1 MRRGA
6 RCPGVDSGTGRHPP
20 IPIDE
25 ERCTVSVPSA
35 LTTGPSVQMG
45 EAVRGDLVLFANAAV
60 DDQVEIKLSA

>member
-1 MRRGA
+1 
-6 RCPGVDSGTGRHPP
+6 
-20 IPIDE
+20 
-25 ERCTVSVPSA
+25 VSVPSA